1 MADTRHEIAE
11 GSSVAAACPEFE
23 DLSRFVDGEVEGT
36 RHAEISAH
44 VSHCAWCAGL
54 TKMIRV
60 WYDSAA
66 ETAGAT
72 AADHSCSTT
81 EMLVGYLTTG
91 LSDTERDR
99 IDGHVRD
106 CDQCIHALTVLQRRL
121 LGAEEIAT
129 PVPASV
135 MERAQAAA
143 TPRTRPVAPAAGLA
157 EVWSALSSVGR
168 RLSAHIRVPAL
179 VPAAVAAG
187 ALLVVAGEHGW
198 RQPEQPQELTRAVP
212 MRQSLRVTAQ
222 EALVYAQ
229 PSARTATV
237 GSVSRGAVLEVAGL
251 EKDWY
256 RVVLPDGQ
264 EGWVTRG
271 AFE

>member
-1 MADTRHEIAE
+1 MADARHEMTD
-11 GSSVAAACPEFE
+11 GSVVACPEFE
-23 DLSRFVDGEVEGT
+23 DLSRYVDGEVDGP

-44 VSHCAWCAGL
+44 VGHCAWCAGL

-60 WYDSAA
+60 WFEATA
-66 ETAGAT
+66 EGAGPT
-72 AADHSCSTT
+72 AADHGCSTT

-91 LSDTERDR
+91 LSDGERAR

-106 CDQCIHALTVLQRRL
+106 CDQCIHVLTVLQRRL
-121 LGAEEIAT
+121 LGAEVIAT
-129 PVPASV
+129 PVPVSV

-143 TPRTRPVAPAAGLA
+143 TPHARPAATAAGLA
-157 EVWSALSSVGR
+157 EVWSALSSVGH
-168 RLSAHIRVPAL
+168 RLSAHIRIPAL

-198 RQPEQPQELTRAVP
+198 RQPQEPQELTRAVP
-212 MRQSLRVTAQ
+212 MHQSLRVTAQ

-237 GSVSRGAVLEVAGL
+237 GNVSRGAVLEIAGL

-256 RVVLPDGQ
+256 RVVLPGGQ
-264 EGWVTRG
+264 EGWVARG